1 MEGIRATMLARRPRP
16 GAAPG
21 EPRVPKCQ
29 ERKRKSHMPDG
40 GRDMGRDADGTRED
54 AWGARGIHIGY
65 AQYPHYRNSQKS
77 TLFLLDP

>member
-1 MEGIRATMLARRPRP
+1 
-16 GAAPG
+16 
-21 EPRVPKCQ
+21 
-29 ERKRKSHMPDG
+29 MPDG

-77 TLFLLDP
+77 TLFLP